1 MLLSLNTGI
10 SILFNV
16 QIKVCWFTNKQERA
30 TTKKSIVLEIFGVS
44 SGKNPTQT
52 SSSTIMRK
60 GGARSGVFGSG
71 PTGFLEAPTT
81 MCWFCVDLICK
92 QSVPVW

>member
-16 QIKVCWFTNKQERA
+16 QIKVCWYTNKQESA
-30 TTKKSIVLEIFGVS
+30 TKKSIVLEFWGVS

-52 SSSTIMRK
+52 SLSKIMRK

-71 PTGFLEAPTT
+71 PTGFLEAQTS
-81 MCWFCVDLICK
+81 MCCLCVGSICK
-92 QSVPVW
+92 QAVPIW